1 MQTQKLNLDQEMNLN
16 IIKARV
22 FIMLRKLPD
31 LYDPNYES
39 ILRQLV
45 RDNFEAE
52 KIERFED
59 HFILF
64 SIGRPSVFDQLVGTE

>member
-1 MQTQKLNLDQEMNLN
+1 METEKIDLDKEMNLN
-16 IIKARV
+16 RIKARV
-22 FIMLRKLPD
+22 LTLLRNLPD
-31 LYDPNYES
+31 LYDPCYES

-45 RDNFEAE
+45 RDNFEAT

-64 SIGRPSVFDQLVGTE
+64 SIGRPSVFDQLTGTE

>member
-1 MQTQKLNLDQEMNLN
+1 MENQKIDLDKEMNLN
-16 IIKARV
+16 IIKARI

-31 LYDPNYES
+31 LYDPCYES

-52 KIERFED
+52 KIERFQE

>member
-1 MQTQKLNLDQEMNLN
+1 MESQKIDLDKEMNLN
-16 IIKARV
+16 RIKARV

-31 LYDPNYES
+31 LYDSNYES
-39 ILRQLV
+39 IVRQLV
-45 RDNFEAE
+45 KDNFTAE

-64 SIGRPSVFDQLVGTE
+64 SIGRPSVFDQLTGTN

>member
-1 MQTQKLNLDQEMNLN
+1 METQKIDLDKEMNLN
-16 IIKARV
+16 RIKARV
-22 FIMLRKLPD
+22 FIMLRNLPD
-31 LYDPNYES
+31 LYDPCYES

-45 RDNFEAE
+45 RDNFTAE

-64 SIGRPSVFDQLVGTE
+64 SLGRPSVFDQLVGTE

>member
-1 MQTQKLNLDQEMNLN
+1 MNYEKINLDTELNLNRL
-16 IIKARV
+16 KARV

-31 LYDPNYES
+31 LYDSNYES
-39 ILRQLV
+39 IVRQLV
-45 RDNFEAE
+45 RDNFTAE

-64 SIGRPSVFDQLVGTE
+64 SIGRHSVFDQIVGT